1 MREETS
7 RQVHGRNSQR
17 DTPWRLAL
25 RQRRAATSRTRCRTS
40 HNRTVH
46 VRSCDGESIDV
57 HGGNMDWSFVEVFKA
72 PVSTSL
78 AKTRRVPEM
87 PDWDSA
93 DEISVAL
100 QKAAAQIQGRL
111 DNTLARWEIKLAQLG
126 GDPQHHE
133 WQHFRP
139 LRLQREEDWSDWL
152 AHLLATS
159 KSGQLG
165 YRLFREI
172 VGSKRQDD
180 FSRPEVEREVIVGNR
195 RADIVLVAGDRVG
208 IHVEVKI
215 WDTQFEKTAE
225 TSALV
230 ADTFVSKPPVTV
242 WYNVL
247 LVPEDSKERVV
258 LDEHHTGVKIVPMV
272 WAHVASSMRA
282 VLAGADSDAEE
293 ISWRVWAW
301 SFVGCIEQKILGLN
315 ATMLPRAPSLALR
328 LLHHLEQGEEND
340 R

>member
-1 MREETS
+1 
-7 RQVHGRNSQR
+7 
-17 DTPWRLAL
+17 
-25 RQRRAATSRTRCRTS
+25 
-40 HNRTVH
+40 
-46 VRSCDGESIDV
+46 
-57 HGGNMDWSFVEVFKA
+57 MDWSFVEVFKA
-72 PVSTSL
+72 PVSTSV
-78 AKTRRVPEM
+78 AKTRQGSKM

-93 DEISVAL
+93 DAISVAL
-100 QKAAAQIQGRL
+100 RKAAAQIQGRL
-111 DNTLARWEIKLAQLG
+111 ENTLARWDTKLVHLG
-126 GDPQHHE
+126 GDPQRHE

-139 LRLQREEDWSDWL
+139 LRLRREEDWSDWL

-165 YRLFREI
+165 YKLFREI
-172 VGSKRQDD
+172 VGSKRQDG

-195 RADIVLVAGDRVG
+195 RADIVLVTGDRVG

-215 WDTQFEKTAE
+215 WDRQFEKTGE

-230 ADTFVSKPPVTV
+230 ADTFVPKRGPVTV
-242 WYNVL
+242 WHNVL
-247 LVPEDSKERVV
+247 LVPEDLKEGEV
-258 LDEHHTGVKIVPMV
+258 LDEHHTGVEIEPMV
-272 WAHVASSMRA
+272 WARVASSIRA

-301 SFVGCIEQKILGLN
+301 SFVGCIEQKILGFN
-315 ATMLPRAPSLALR
+315 ATMLRRDQSPSLALR